1 MEERMLKRASRQ
13 SIANFVMCGS
23 ETLKFAEGDYD
34 ERLRKGEEQIS
45 EYLDELRMTNRE
57 KDELTAR
64 EGDLLDLYFEE
75 GVKIGALLVKNL
87 TE

>member
-1 MEERMLKRASRQ
+1 MEGEMLKRTSRQ
-13 SIANFVMCGS
+13 SIAKFVMCGS
-23 ETLKFAEGDYD
+23 ETLKFAEGNFD
-34 ERLRKGEEQIS
+34 ERLRKGEKSFSRFLE
-45 EYLDELRMTNRE
+45 ELRITERE